1 MKIDKNNPVVKKMHS
16 LYGELALLICM
27 SAVIAVVA
35 FCSILMISNI
45 AIDKFYSE
53 TNYITKKNESKI
65 KELKL
70 YIKETNLK
78 STDKKRIK
86 AWRKDNH
93 VAWLLVFRGNEIKF
107 DSDTQDN
114 YEDDAISLDD
124 LSDSYYTVTFAD
136 GDAEV
141 LINAVNTDVAYAY
154 GIVGAIVISV
164 LLFFLVIMSGLK
176 RKMNYVSKVSKEIGI
191 LESGDMDYSITIKGD
206 DEITRLAESL
216 EDMRKSF
223 KKQIE
228 QENYAVEVNKKLVT
242 EMSHDLRTPLTSL
255 LMYSELLKMHKY
267 PDGKMDD
274 YLNKID
280 DKAKQIKRMTD
291 NMFEYSLIS
300 SKTVVELE
308 ESCDFK
314 MIFYDMI
321 SEFAGVLES
330 QGFKCNL
337 KIKWPDGEVRINTDY
352 ILRVLD
358 NISSNML
365 KYADKN
371 HDIVIEG
378 VQKPQE
384 DGAMTYIGI
393 AFENEA
399 RENTEHIESTHIGMQ
414 SIENM
419 MKSMNGF
426 SEVLSEDNKYRITIY
441 LPVEK

>member
-1 MKIDKNNPVVKKMHS
+1 MKTDKNNRIAKKFHS
-16 LYGELALLICM
+16 LYGELALLICIG
-27 SAVIAVVA
+27 AVIAVVA
-35 FCSILMISNI
+35 FFSILTVSNI
-45 AIDKFYSE
+45 GLDKFYTE

-65 KELKL
+65 KELKQ
-70 YIKETNLK
+70 YINETNLK
-78 STDKKRIK
+78 STNKKKIK
-86 AWRKDNH
+86 AWRRDNH
-93 VAWLLVFRGNEIKF
+93 IAWLLVFRGNEIKF
-107 DSDTQDN
+107 DSDTQDE

-124 LSDSYYTVTFAD
+124 LSESYYTVTFAD

-141 LINAVNTDVAYAY
+141 LINAVNTDVAYVY
-154 GIVGAIVISV
+154 SIVGSITLSVII
-164 LLFFLVIMSGLK
+164 FFLVIMSGLK
-176 RKMNYVSKVSKEIGI
+176 RKMNYVAKISKEIGI
-191 LESGDMDYSITIKGD
+191 LESGDMDYSITIKGN
-206 DEITRLAESL
+206 DEVTQLAKSL

-228 QENYAVEVNKKLVT
+228 QENYAVEINKKLVT

-267 PDGKMDD
+267 PEGKLDN
-274 YLNKID
+274 YLIKID

-300 SKTVVELE
+300 STTVVELE

-321 SEFAGVLES
+321 SEFAGILES

-337 KIKWPDGEVRINTDY
+337 KIKWPDGEVRVNTDY

-365 KYADKN
+365 KYADKD
-371 HDIVIEG
+371 HDIIIEG
-378 VQKPQE
+378 IKKTSTE
-384 DGAMTYIGI
+384 GSKTYIGI
-393 AFENEA
+393 AFENVV
-399 RENTEHIESTHIGMQ
+399 RDNKEHIESTHIGLQ

-419 MKSMNGF
+419 MKSMYGF
-426 SEVLSEDNKYRITIY
+426 SEVVSEGDKYRIIIC
-441 LPVEK
+441 LPVE